1 MTDVNKR
8 LADILTEYSDAMSRI
23 ERVTPT
29 ADVSE
34 TLHGEPIL
42 KPADQQR
49 GWRPPTIGDAAVR
62 A

>member
-8 LADILTEYSDAMSRI
+8 LADILAEYGDAMSRI
-23 ERVTPT
+23 ERAAPA

-34 TLHGEPIL
+34 THCGETIL

-49 GWRPPTIGDAAVR
+49 AWRPPTTTA
-62 A
+62 

>member
-8 LADILTEYSDAMSRI
+8 LADILAEYGDAMSRI
-23 ERVTPT
+23 ERAAPA

-34 TLHGEPIL
+34 TRCGETIL

-49 GWRPPTIGDAAVR
+49 AWRPPTITA
-62 A
+62 